1 MKKVILILI
10 LATVTTFTI
19 NAQKIAFVDTEYILN
34 NIPAYE
40 NALKQIDKLAEK
52 WQKDISSEYQVI
64 DQMYRDYQNQS
75 VMFTDNMKQRKE
87 EEIINKEKAVKAL
100 QKSKFGQEG
109 ELFQKRQ
116 ELIEPIQQKIYNAI
130 NRLAKNKDLDFIF
143 DKSSGGNMLF
153 ANPRYDRSDDVLESL
168 GY

>member
-1 MKKVILILI
+1 MKKVLLILI

-52 WQKDISSEYQVI
+52 WQKEIASEYQDI
-64 DQMYRDYQNQS
+64 DRMYRDYQNQS

-87 EEIINKEKAVKAL
+87 EEIINREKAVKEL
-100 QKSKFGQEG
+100 QKAKFGQEG
-109 ELFQKRQ
+109 ELFKKRQ
-116 ELIEPIQQKIYNAI
+116 ELIEPIQQKIYNAV
-130 NRLAKNKDLDFIF
+130 NRIAKNMDLDFIF
-143 DKSSGGNMLF
+143 DKSAGGNMLF